1 MKAYDGSVLSKRAKE
16 EVAMKLRKLL
26 LAKPRGFCAGVDRA
40 IDVVHMALELFEAP
54 VYVRREIVHNKH
66 VIQSLAAKGAVFVDE
81 IEQVPAGAVVIFS
94 AHGVSPEVRAQAA
107 EKHLRV
113 IDATCP
119 LVTKVHTEAVRFAKE
134 SRSIILVGH
143 AGHDEI
149 IGTMGEAP
157 DCTQL
162 VSSVEEAERVQVS
175 DPERVAVT
183 TQTTLGVDD
192 TREIIEVLR
201 RRFPKVVT
209 PTSDDI
215 CYATQNRQL
224 AVKLLAKEAAV
235 ILVLGSENSSNSRR
249 LREVAEMSG
258 VRAFLIEDAA
268 KIDPAWL
275 DDVECVGITAG
286 ASAPE
291 HLVQEVIAYFKAR
304 GVEEIEE
311 IEAVEEKVTF
321 TPPPELVRVMAK
333 SWSREVVG
341 VRLGTALVA
350 DLKVGAT
357 LRISISDGFV
367 SCVANRLERAVGAKR
382 LARLADFPSK
392 PNHLMAEGD
401 PPLLRHELDQVPFN
415 FFRRLL
421 IGEFQPM
428 RDAEHVRVHDDA
440 RGDTVGC
447 P

>member
-1 MKAYDGSVLSKRAKE
+1 MKAYDGSVLSKRTKE

-54 VYVRREIVHNKH
+54 VYVRREIVHNKY

-157 DCTQL
+157 DCTHL

-224 AVKLLAKEAAV
+224 AVKLLAKEAAL

-249 LREVAEMSG
+249 LREVAEVSG

-291 HLVQEVIAYFKAR
+291 HLVQEVIAYFQAR

-321 TPPPELVRVMAK
+321 TPPPELVHVMAK
-333 SWSREVVG
+333 S
-341 VRLGTALVA
+341 
-350 DLKVGAT
+350 
-357 LRISISDGFV
+357 
-367 SCVANRLERAVGAKR
+367 
-382 LARLADFPSK
+382 
-392 PNHLMAEGD
+392 
-401 PPLLRHELDQVPFN
+401 
-415 FFRRLL
+415 
-421 IGEFQPM
+421 
-428 RDAEHVRVHDDA
+428 
-440 RGDTVGC
+440 
-447 P
+447 

>member
-1 MKAYDGSVLSKRAKE
+1 MNAYEGSVLSKRAKE

-94 AHGVSPEVRAQAA
+94 AHGVSPEVRTRAA

-119 LVTKVHTEAVRFAKE
+119 LVTKVHIEAVRFAKE
-134 SRSIILVGH
+134 GRSIILVGH
-143 AGHDEI
+143 ARHDEI

-162 VSSVEEAERVQVS
+162 VSSVEDAERVQIS

-201 RRFPKVVT
+201 RRFPKVAT

-215 CYATQNRQL
+215 CYATQNRQM
-224 AVKLLAKEAAV
+224 AVKLLAKEASV

-249 LREVAEMSG
+249 LREVADMSG

-268 KIDPAWL
+268 RIDPAWL

-291 HLVQEVIAYFKAR
+291 HLVQEVIAYFKAI
-304 GVEEIEE
+304 GVEQIEE

-333 SWSREVVG
+333 EESRSREVEES
-341 VRLGTALVA
+341 R
-350 DLKVGAT
+350 
-357 LRISISDGFV
+357 S
-367 SCVANRLERAVGAKR
+367 
-382 LARLADFPSK
+382 
-392 PNHLMAEGD
+392 
-401 PPLLRHELDQVPFN
+401 
-415 FFRRLL
+415 
-421 IGEFQPM
+421 
-428 RDAEHVRVHDDA
+428 
-440 RGDTVGC
+440 
-447 P
+447 